1 MRQIESSKITEAVVK
16 LCQDANFDL
25 SQDVVQAYHDAMNS
39 EESPIGKEV
48 MRQIIEN
55 AEIAQSERVPSC
67 QDTGVAVIFIEIGQ
81 DVHVTGG
88 NLRDAI
94 EEGVRKGYLE
104 GYLRKSMCDPFTR
117 KNTTTNLPAVI
128 HFDFVP
134 GETIRIAIAPKGGG
148 SENMS
153 TVCMMKPSDGRDG
166 VIRQVV
172 DWVKKS
178 GSNPCPPIV
187 VGIGIGGNFETC
199 AILAKR
205 SLLRPIGRRHA
216 DPEVARLEIELLSR
230 INDIGIGPM
239 GLGGRNTALDVHIEY
254 MPCHI
259 ASLPVGINIQCHACR
274 HKETLL

>member
-1 MRQIESSKITEAVVK
+1 MRQINSRKITEAVVK

-25 SQDVVQAYHDAMNS
+25 AHDVTQAYQAAMDS
-39 EESPIGKEV
+39 EESPTGKEV

-55 AEIAQSERVPSC
+55 AEIAHSERVPSC
-67 QDTGVAVIFIEIGQ
+67 QDTGVAVFFVEIGQ
-81 DVHVTGG
+81 DVQVTGG
-88 NLRDAI
+88 SLRTAI
-94 EEGVRKGYLE
+94 EDGVRQGYLE

-128 HFDFVP
+128 HFDIIP
-134 GETIRIAIAPKGGG
+134 GENFRIAIAPKGGG

-166 VIRQVV
+166 VIRQIV

-187 VGIGIGGNFETC
+187 VGVGIGGNFETC
-199 AILAKR
+199 AILAKK
-205 SLLRPIGRRHA
+205 SLLRPIGQRHA
-216 DPEVARLEIELLSR
+216 DPEIAHLEIEILSK
-230 INDIGIGPM
+230 INDLGIGPM

-259 ASLPVGINIQCHACR
+259 ASLPIGINIQCHACH
-274 HKETLL
+274 HKETVL